1 MRSYPKARVQYRMK
15 INNFTE
21 QFLAD
26 IAKQKENHERYE
38 RLSDEEK
45 RQLKI
50 EQEHENECLNNIIEQ
65 VTGSNPSWF

>member
-1 MRSYPKARVQYRMK
+1 MR

-26 IAKQKENHERYE
+26 VAKQKESQERYE
-38 RLSDEEK
+38 RMSAEEK

-50 EQEHENECLNNIIEQ
+50 EQERECECLNNVIEQ